1 MVIIHQSSPAHVGVA
16 KKKLCLALAFE
27 LVDLHT
33 SSGALLGLVKLKS
46 IMQKNRALEAHVTGL
61 G

>member
-16 KKKLCLALAFE
+16 KKKLCLALAF
-27 LVDLHT
+27 DLHT

-46 IMQKNRALEAHVTGL
+46 IMQKICALEAHVTGL